1 MTKVAALIKELE
13 HIPDPL
19 LDEVID
25 FVQFVK
31 QKHAEAIENAL
42 LSEKS
47 LAEHWLSTEEDEAWQ
62 DL

>member
-13 HIPDPL
+13 HMPDPL
-19 LDEVID
+19 LNEVID

-31 QKHAEAIENAL
+31 QKHADAIENAL
-42 LSEKS
+42 LREKTISE
-47 LAEHWLSTEEDEAWQ
+47 LWLTKEEDEAWH